1 MTVGRQSIAAL
12 LLLFAPGIA
21 AAQGDLLK
29 QVRDS
34 SRAAT
39 QANAEREQRFVRAR
53 DAEAARLA
61 AVQADV
67 RKGEARAASARRR
80 WESAHRQAAELDR
93 RLAAASRELDTAYDA
108 ARGAAVD
115 LHDAA
120 QTSLVTAQF
129 PGRLA
134 ELAPLAASATRPGLA
149 ELEQIWQALQFD
161 IAQTGAVQS
170 FDAALTGEGSA
181 PTRVLRV
188 GVFAAVADGQYFT
201 LVPGGKALVELDRQP
216 SWSYRRIARRFE
228 RAEAP
233 SGNVAPMV
241 LDPARGA
248 LLLAAANQPG
258 LFERLWHSGV
268 GGYFVAAI
276 MLLALALAVGQPLW
290 LRSRLLLDEQSVGV
304 VVAMLAAFAL
314 IQLLMWG
321 PGEPSANEEQVAT
334 VSLVSGQSE
343 AEDDEVVPPE
353 PPPPPPPPVPV
364 PPESGASGLPALAA
378 PVAGP
383 VSNIQ
388 IPVQIAGGGSLTGAG
403 FGGFARGSGA
413 GAGTY
418 GRGQGFSGK
427 PLIPLSTARPQ
438 MPEWACKQ
446 KIKGWVEAVFTVLPS
461 GRVQDVK
468 IIDAQ
473 PRGVYEVAAIESI
486 SHWIY
491 AETDRAAEVK
501 QRVPMDPADC
511 AFNWR

>member
-1 MTVGRQSIAAL
+1 VRALLAAL
-12 LLLFAPGIA
+12 LLVAGA
-21 AAQGDLLK
+21 ASAQGQGDLLK

-34 SRAAT
+34 SRAAA
-39 QANAEREQRFVRAR
+39 QANAGREQRFARAR
-53 DAEAARLA
+53 DEEAARLTA
-61 AVQADV
+61 AQAGV
-67 RKGEARAASARRR
+67 RASEARAASARRR
-80 WESAHRQAAELDR
+80 WEPAHRQAAELDR
-93 RLAAASRELDTAYDA
+93 RLAAASRDLDTAYDA

-115 LHDAA
+115 LHDTA

-129 PGRLA
+129 PGRMA

-161 IAQTGAVQS
+161 IAQTGAVSS
-170 FDAALTGEGSA
+170 FDAALVTGEGSV
-181 PTRVLRV
+181 PTRVLRA
-188 GVFAAVADGQYFT
+188 GVFAVVADGRYFT
-201 LVPGGKALVELDRQP
+201 LVSGGKELVELDRQP
-216 SWSYRRIARRFE
+216 SWNHRRIARRFE
-228 RAEAP
+228 RAE
-233 SGNVAPMV
+233 GVAPMV

-248 LLLAAANQPG
+248 LLLAAASQPG

-276 MLLALALAVGQPLW
+276 LLLALALAVAQPLW

-304 VVAMLAAFAL
+304 VVGTLAAFAL
-314 IQLLMWG
+314 VQLLLWG

-334 VSLVSGQSE
+334 VSLVSEQPE
-343 AEDDEVVPPE
+343 AADDEPA
-353 PPPPPPPPVPV
+353 PPPPPPPPPPPMAV

-383 VSNIQ
+383 VANIQ
-388 IPVQIAGGGSLTGAG
+388 IPVKIAGGGSLTGAG
-403 FGGFARGSGA
+403 FGGFARGSGT

-446 KIKGWVEAVFTVLPS
+446 NIKGWVEAVFTVLPS

-468 IIDAQ
+468 IVDAQ

-486 SHWIY
+486 SNWIY

>member
-1 MTVGRQSIAAL
+1 VRVLLAAL
-12 LLLFAPGIA
+12 LLA
-21 AAQGDLLK
+21 AGAAGAQGQGDLLK

-34 SRAAT
+34 SRAAA
-39 QANAEREQRFVRAR
+39 QANAGREQRFARAR
-53 DAEAARLA
+53 DEEAARLA
-61 AVQADV
+61 AAQAGV
-67 RKGEARAASARRR
+67 RASEARAARARGR

-93 RLAAASRELDTAYDA
+93 RLAAASRDLDTAYDA

-115 LHDAA
+115 LHDTA
-120 QTSLVTAQF
+120 QASLVTAQF
-129 PGRLA
+129 PGRMA

-161 IAQTGAVQS
+161 IAQAGAVSS
-170 FDAALTGEGSA
+170 FDAALVTGEGSV
-181 PTRVLRV
+181 PTRVLRA
-188 GVFAAVADGQYFT
+188 GVFAVVADGRYFT
-201 LVPGGKALVELDRQP
+201 LAPGGKELVELDRQP
-216 SWSYRRIARRFE
+216 SWSHRRIARRFE
-228 RAEAP
+228 RAE
-233 SGNVAPMV
+233 GLAPMV

-258 LFERLWHSGV
+258 LFARLWHSGV

-276 MLLALALAVGQPLW
+276 LVLALALAVAQPLW

-304 VVAMLAAFAL
+304 VVGTLAAFAL
-314 IQLLMWG
+314 VQLLLWG
-321 PGEPSANEEQVAT
+321 PGEPSANEERVAT
-334 VSLVSGQSE
+334 VSLVSEQPE
-343 AEDDEVVPPE
+343 AADDEPA
-353 PPPPPPPPVPV
+353 PPPPPPPPPPMTV

-383 VSNIQ
+383 VANIQ
-388 IPVQIAGGGSLTGAG
+388 FPVKIAGGGSLTGAG
-403 FGGFARGSGA
+403 FGGFARGSGT

-446 KIKGWVEAVFTVLPS
+446 NIKGWVEAVFTVLPS

-468 IIDAQ
+468 IVDAQ

-486 SHWIY
+486 SNWIY